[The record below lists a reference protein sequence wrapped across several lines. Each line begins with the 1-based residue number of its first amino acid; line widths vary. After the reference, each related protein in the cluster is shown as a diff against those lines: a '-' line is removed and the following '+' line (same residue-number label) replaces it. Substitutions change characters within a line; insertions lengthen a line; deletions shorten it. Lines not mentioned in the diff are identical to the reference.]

1 VPHHPV
7 ILLVDDEAPLRELMK
22 VTLGSGYRY
31 AEAESA
37 AEALELARR
46 DVPAVMLLDVMLPG
60 TSGLDLLRQMRSEP
74 RLSSVRV
81 VIVSAWQSVDDRDTA
96 LDLGADAFLAK
107 PFKVEELV
115 NIVAELTKDAA

>member
-1 VPHHPV
+1 MSYHPV
-7 ILLVDDEAPLRELMK
+7 ILLVDDEPPLRELMK
-22 VTLGSGYRY
+22 VRLGAGYRY

-37 AEALELARR
+37 AEALELARK

-60 TSGLDLLRQMRSEP
+60 ASGLDLLREMRSDP

-115 NIVAELTKDAA
+115 NIVAELAEDAA